1 MNSGTAAMAGRG
13 WPCHCRAIVMPLDGQ
28 AIAALFGS
36 SSIVC
41 FYGENRMGRQG
52 ERGELEAPTRD
63 QLIRYR
69 EKTRSTTHRRFLR
82 AEHGPK
88 PAFRETR
95 TSSGPLLVREFFES
109 VMRRR
114 RLKETC
120 CMCSNSFD

>member
-1 MNSGTAAMAGRG
+1 
-13 WPCHCRAIVMPLDGQ
+13 MPLDGQ
-28 AIAALFGS
+28 AIAALFGP

-82 AEHGPK
+82 AWT
-88 PAFRETR
+88 ETGISR
-95 TSSGPLLVREFFES
+95 DEDLVRTAACEGVF
-109 VMRRR
+109 
-114 RLKETC
+114 
-120 CMCSNSFD
+120 